1 MHSGLRSINQF
12 QQLNQKFVICCNLIP
27 APRVIRLNMQQV
39 ETDLDLINS
48 ILAGNTANYAM
59 LVKRHQRFVF
69 TLALRFAKN
78 REDAEEIA
86 QDCFIKAYKALGT
99 FKQTSKFSTWLY
111 TITYTT
117 AMTYLRKKKLDSTSI
132 DDDEQLL
139 QVANNDS
146 TFDADTVE
154 KKSTYK
160 YLNQA
165 ISMLLPDDAAIITL
179 FYKGEQ
185 SLEEIGEALAMEANT
200 VKVKLHRARH
210 RLKEKLQLL
219 LKEEVKELI

>member
-1 MHSGLRSINQF
+1 
-12 QQLNQKFVICCNLIP
+12 
-27 APRVIRLNMQQV
+27 MQQV

-48 ILAGNTANYAM
+48 ILAGNAANYAM

-86 QDCFIKAYKALGT
+86 QDCFVKAYKALGT

-132 DDDEQLL
+132 DDEEQVL

-146 TFDADTVE
+146 AFDADTIE

>member
-1 MHSGLRSINQF
+1 
-12 QQLNQKFVICCNLIP
+12 
-27 APRVIRLNMQQV
+27 MQQV
-39 ETDLDLINS
+39 EIDLELINS
-48 ILAGNTANYAM
+48 VLTGNTANYAV

-86 QDCFIKAYKALGT
+86 QDCFVKAYKALGT
-99 FKQTSKFSTWLY
+99 FKQSSKFSTWLY

-132 DDDEQLL
+132 DDEAQAL
-139 QVANNDS
+139 QVANGDAS
-146 TFDADTVE
+146 FDADTVE

-160 YLNQA
+160 YLNEA
-165 ISMLLPDDAAIITL
+165 IAMLLPDDAAIIML

-185 SLEEIGEALAMEANT
+185 SLEEIGEALVMEPNT

-210 RLKEKLQLL
+210 RLKEKLQFL